1 MPHLGCLP
9 LAAHCQLLHATC
21 YVPAIGG
28 TPSLP
33 ASGGICRITGCQGA
47 AGEPA
52 GCTGGWRLAPLWQ
65 RAGASVRHAFQC
77 IFSERPHWHASAK
90 VNCHTYMH
98 TQQHKHKH
106 MHWLKHSNTHS
117 NTQTHKDKHTH
128 NHRQKHRH
136 THTHAHQCENT
147 EAIISHTATLFVSS
161 SDPASQWPK
170 ALRTTGRH
178 KLALC
183 SAATG
188 WLSITTLG
196 VPPPLGTIAAK
207 VSQFTTSPQSHAT
220 GPGTLQERTCAE
232 MSSDPTM

>member
-136 THTHAHQCENT
+136 THTNAQTPNQSFHTPPPFLSQAPIQHRNGQRHCE
-147 EAIISHTATLFVSS
+147 
-161 SDPASQWPK
+161 Q
-170 ALRTTGRH
+170 
-178 KLALC
+178 
-183 SAATG
+183 AATN
-188 WLSITTLG
+188 WHC
-196 VPPPLGTIAAK
+196 VQPPQAG
-207 VSQFTTSPQSHAT
+207 
-220 GPGTLQERTCAE
+220 
-232 MSSDPTM
+232 

>member
-1 MPHLGCLP
+1 

-77 IFSERPHWHASAK
+77 IFSERPHWHASKK

-128 NHRQKHRH
+128 TTTDRNTDTHTPMRKHRINH
-136 THTHAHQCENT
+136 FTHRHPFCLKLQSSIAMAKGIANNRPPQTGTVFSRHRLAKYYHSWC
-147 EAIISHTATLFVSS
+147 ASATWHHCRQSLPVHHLSTKPRNWSRNSS
-161 SDPASQWPK
+161 RANMCGDVVGSNN
-170 ALRTTGRH
+170 
-178 KLALC
+178 
-183 SAATG
+183 
-188 WLSITTLG
+188 
-196 VPPPLGTIAAK
+196 V
-207 VSQFTTSPQSHAT
+207 TS
-220 GPGTLQERTCAE
+220 
-232 MSSDPTM
+232 